1 MMTLRKTTLSALAAV
16 LLVGGCAG
24 NSMQD
29 NPNQTLGTLLGAGVG
44 ALAGSQIGGGKGNMA
59 AIAVGTLAG
68 AWLGSNVGAKLDE
81 VDKMKLQSTTQSAL
95 EYNKAGTTSSWSNPD
110 SGHAGTIT
118 PTKTYS
124 SKSNEDC
131 REYRTTVT
139 IDGRVEEA
147 YGTACRQADGSWRV
161 IN

>member
-1 MMTLRKTTLSALAAV
+1 MMSLRKTTIAATASL
-16 LLVGGCAG
+16 LLVSGCVTDAQ
-24 NSMQD
+24 N
-29 NPNQTLGTLLGAGVG
+29 NPNKTMGTLLGAGLG

-68 AWLGSNVGAKLDE
+68 AWLGGNVGSKLDE
-81 VDKMKLQSTTQSAL
+81 VDRMKMQGTTQSAL

-110 SGHAGTIT
+110 SGHEGTIT
-118 PTKTYS
+118 PTRTYS
-124 SKSNEDC
+124 SSAKEDC

-147 YGTACRQADGSWRV
+147 YGTACRQPDGSWQV